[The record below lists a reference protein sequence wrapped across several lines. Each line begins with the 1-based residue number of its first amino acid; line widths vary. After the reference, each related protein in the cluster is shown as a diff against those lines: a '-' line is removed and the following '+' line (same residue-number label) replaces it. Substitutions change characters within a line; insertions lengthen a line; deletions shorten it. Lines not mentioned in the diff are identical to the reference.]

1 MRKKCNKWCKNAP
14 QKPHKCVNTPIS
26 GKKRGKNEGAT
37 PGITRR
43 SPICHW

>member
-26 GKKRGKNEGAT
+26 GKKQGKNLAISLH
-37 PGITRR
+37 PKK
-43 SPICHW
+43 